1 MAKNIEI
8 IKGNHYVCIKDVK
21 VPSGYGVYC
30 HKGGIYTSPEDGY
43 LVHDTGNQFK
53 PYEWTLSEY
62 FRPATAEEIV
72 IGRALTEEQQLLVK
86 ELKLKIELAKIE
98 FVKCGLS
105 EHEAIKEVE
114 QLIKKC
120 IQEIYHPKFPTPT
133 KN

>member
-114 QLIKKC
+114 QLVKKC
-120 IQEIYHPKFPTPT
+120 IQEVYHPKC
-133 KN
+133 

>member
-8 IKGNHYVCIKDVK
+8 IKGNQYVCIKDVK

-30 HKGGIYTSPEDGY
+30 HKGGIYASPEDGY

-72 IGRALTEEQQLLVK
+72 IGRALTEEQQLLVEEL
-86 ELKLKIELAKIE
+86 ELKIKLAKID
-98 FVKCGLS
+98 FMKCGLS
-105 EHEAIKEVE
+105 EEQALAQVDLVVKNAIREV
-114 QLIKKC
+114 
-120 IQEIYHPKFPTPT
+120 YHPK
-133 KN
+133 K

>member
-8 IKGNHYVCIKDVK
+8 IKGNQYVCIKDVK

-72 IGRALTEEQQLLVK
+72 IGRALTEEQQLLVEEL
-86 ELKLKIELAKIE
+86 ELKIKLAKID
-98 FVKCGLS
+98 FMKCGLS
-105 EHEAIKEVE
+105 EEQALAQVDLIVKNAIREV
-114 QLIKKC
+114 
-120 IQEIYHPKFPTPT
+120 YHPKC
-133 KN
+133 

>member
-8 IKGNHYVCIKDVK
+8 IKGNQYVCIKDVK

-72 IGRALTEEQQLLVK
+72 IGRALTEEQQLLVEEL
-86 ELKLKIELAKIE
+86 ELKIKLVKID
-98 FVKCGLS
+98 FMKCGLS
-105 EHEAIKEVE
+105 EEQALAQVDLIVKNAIREV
-114 QLIKKC
+114 
-120 IQEIYHPKFPTPT
+120 YHPKC
-133 KN
+133 

>member
-8 IKGNHYVCIKDVK
+8 IKGNQYVCIKDVK

-72 IGRALTEEQQLLVK
+72 VGRALTEEQQFLVEEL
-86 ELKLKIELAKIE
+86 ELKIKLAKID
-98 FVKCGLS
+98 FMKCGLS
-105 EHEAIKEVE
+105 EEQALAQVDLIVKNAIREV
-114 QLIKKC
+114 
-120 IQEIYHPKFPTPT
+120 YHPK
-133 KN
+133 K

>member
-8 IKGNHYVCIKDVK
+8 IKGNQYVCIKDVK

-72 IGRALTEEQQLLVK
+72 IGRALTEEQQLLVEEL
-86 ELKLKIELAKIE
+86 ELKTKLAKID
-98 FVKCGLS
+98 FMKCGLS
-105 EHEAIKEVE
+105 EEQALAYVDLIVKNAIREV
-114 QLIKKC
+114 
-120 IQEIYHPKFPTPT
+120 YHPK
-133 KN
+133 K

>member
-30 HKGGIYTSPEDGY
+30 HKGGIYTSPVDGY

-62 FRPATAEEIV
+62 FRPATAEETYMSGGFTV
-72 IGRALTEEQQLLVK
+72 DGK
-86 ELKLKIELAKIE
+86 MD
-98 FVKCGLS
+98 
-105 EHEAIKEVE
+105 
-114 QLIKKC
+114 
-120 IQEIYHPKFPTPT
+120 
-133 KN
+133 

>member
-8 IKGNHYVCIKDVK
+8 IKGNQYVCIKDVK

-62 FRPATAEEIV
+62 FRPATAEEIF
-72 IGRALTEEQQLLVK
+72 IGRALTEEQQLLVEEL
-86 ELKLKIELAKIE
+86 ELKIKLAKID
-98 FVKCGLS
+98 FMKCGLS
-105 EHEAIKEVE
+105 EEQALAQVDLIVKNAIREV
-114 QLIKKC
+114 
-120 IQEIYHPKFPTPT
+120 YHPK
-133 KN
+133 K

>member
-8 IKGNHYVCIKDVK
+8 IKGNQYVCIKDVK

-72 IGRALTEEQQLLVK
+72 IGRALTEEQQLLVEEL
-86 ELKLKIELAKIE
+86 ELKIKLAKID
-98 FVKCGLS
+98 FMKCGLS
-105 EHEAIKEVE
+105 EEKANTEVDMIVKAAIQNV
-114 QLIKKC
+114 
-120 IQEIYHPKFPTPT
+120 YHPK
-133 KN
+133 K

>member
-43 LVHDTGNQFK
+43 LVHDTGKQFK

-72 IGRALTEEQQLLVK
+72 IGRALTEEQQLLVEEL
-86 ELKLKIELAKIE
+86 ELKMKLAKID
-98 FVKCGLS
+98 FMKCGLS
-105 EHEAIKEVE
+105 EEQALAQVDLVVKNAIREV
-114 QLIKKC
+114 
-120 IQEIYHPKFPTPT
+120 YYPKS
-133 KN
+133 

>member
-8 IKGNHYVCIKDVK
+8 IKGNQYVCIKDVK

-43 LVHDTGNQFK
+43 LVHNTGNQFK

-72 IGRALTEEQQLLVK
+72 IGRALTEEQQLLVEEL
-86 ELKLKIELAKIE
+86 ELKIKLAKID
-98 FVKCGLS
+98 FMKCGLS
-105 EHEAIKEVE
+105 EEQALAQVDLIVKNAIREV
-114 QLIKKC
+114 
-120 IQEIYHPKFPTPT
+120 YHPKC
-133 KN
+133 